1 MKKSLVYC
9 IFFADVKDGNEDSPL
24 DVAVRKNNLDMALY
38 LISRGCG
45 SNEDKDKVLVE
56 ACQSGKLKVVKEL
69 VEQHSV
75 NPKGDTSLGDDVVQ
89 YMHYPGMS

>member
-1 MKKSLVYC
+1 MKNSLGYC
-9 IFFADVKDGNEDSPL
+9 IFFADVKDGNGDSPL

-45 SNEDKDKVLVE
+45 SNEDKGKVLVE

-69 VEQHSV
+69 VEQHNV
-75 NPKGDTSLGDDVVQ
+75 DPKGDTSLGDDLVQ
-89 YMHYPGMS
+89 Y